1 MKVAFFSPKNS
12 AEEVIEE
19 IKKFGF
25 TPIHVPMVEIVERE
39 VNEVRDAD
47 YTIVTSKT
55 AAKMAVSKNF
65 VKGDVIAIGEKTAE
79 ILKDFNPITPSKY
92 DSKTLYEEFR
102 DFLKGR
108 KVNLLRSDKGD
119 EILLKLSEIC
129 DLKEYVLYEIKP
141 IVGEEQ
147 KKIVRRIVEGEIDA
161 VIFSSRLIVRSFFE
175 NAKACGIYD
184 KAAKR
189 LNEIKTIALGK
200 PSWEELK
207 KFGVSA
213 AFPKKYTFSE
223 ALKLIR

>member
-12 AEEVIEE
+12 AEDVIEE
-19 IKKFGF
+19 VKKFGF

-39 VNEVRDAD
+39 INDVRDAD
-47 YTIVTSKT
+47 YTIITSKT
-55 AAKMAVSKNF
+55 AAKIAVKRNL
-65 VKGDVIAIGEKTAE
+65 VRGKVIAIGEKTAK
-79 ILKDFNPITPSKY
+79 ILEEYNPVLPSRY
-92 DSKTLYEEFR
+92 DSKTLYE
-102 DFLKGR
+102 DFEDLLKGK

-147 KKIVRRIVEGEIDA
+147 KSIVRRIVEKEVDA

-175 NAKACGIYD
+175 NAKACGVYD
-184 KAAKR
+184 EVVKR
-189 LNEIKTIALGK
+189 LNEIKTVALGK

-207 KFGVSA
+207 KFGVNA
-213 AFPKKYTFSE
+213 IFPEKYTFSE